1 MDDMCTLSREPLP
14 PPSYAE
20 VQKKDRRDRV
30 AKRIVACCVV
40 VVAFAVGWYIPD
52 LAYIRARGNTE
63 VNYEVYVT
71 STDWRV
77 VYVTQTN
84 TLEVYVT
91 RTNGISPTG
100 SSECA
105 TVTHTLYQ
113 NVYVTSMQVQ
123 TVIRHVKPTPRPTE
137 KPICPYTYPA
147 GYKDGQNDRT
157 RGFGQWGPRFRR
169 DEDYKQGYFE
179 GFYDYTPYCISSQRL
194 SF

>member
-1 MDDMCTLSREPLP
+1 MDDMCTLSTEPLP

-20 VQKKDRRDRV
+20 VQKKDRRNHV

-40 VVAFAVGWYIPD
+40 VVALAVGWYIPD

-63 VNYEVYVT
+63 VTYEVYVT
-71 STDWRV
+71 STDGRL

-91 RTNGISPTG
+91 RTNGISPTR

-105 TVTHTLYQ
+105 TVTHTVRQ
-113 NVYVTSMQVQ
+113 NVYVTSTQD
-123 TVIRHVKPTPRPTE
+123 RYVKPTPRPTE
-137 KPICPYTYPA
+137 KTICPYTYPA
-147 GYKDGQNDRT
+147 GYKDGQNDRSH
-157 RGFGQWGPRFRR
+157 GQWYPRFRR
-169 DEDYKQGYFE
+169 DEDYGYFE